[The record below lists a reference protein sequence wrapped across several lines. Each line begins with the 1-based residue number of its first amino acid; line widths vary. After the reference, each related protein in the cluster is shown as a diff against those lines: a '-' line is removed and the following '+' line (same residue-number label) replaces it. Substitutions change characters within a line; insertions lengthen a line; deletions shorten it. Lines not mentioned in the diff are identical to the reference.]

1 MALIDLVKTS
11 YGETILKQHE
21 EDGTAIQM
29 IYDKEMLDEAREEL
43 YDYLKRCIE
52 CYNELESC
60 LAKLHRGKRRVRKRI
75 YIREQMQD
83 TQVSSKMKEHY
94 FYTEEDSQEV

>member
-83 TQVSSKMKEHY
+83 TQVSSKMIEHY